1 MRQQMS
7 GFEKFRFVSRAL
19 IAAVFGIAGLIT
31 LFVGP
36 LLVAAIFIFAAITFA
51 LPATPVF
58 SKNRHPGSG
67 NAQPSTTDPGAT
79 E

>member
-1 MRQQMS
+1 MVIFM
-7 GFEKFRFVSRAL
+7 
-19 IAAVFGIAGLIT
+19 AA
-31 LFVGP
+31 